1 MSSSPTNTMKMK
13 TRNLRWTGFFAIAI
27 LITACGSQ
35 QVTLEDVREQE
46 NKTLQEINE
55 AKEASVK
62 LAEMK
67 QQFSEDYKVAKMNA
81 LKKQVKEIDKDIER
95 LSGVTTSEA
104 QSGTKGL
111 VSDLKSRRQKLQKEM
126 QDVERLEKENWEQT
140 MTAINQEIESIKQ
153 LIQKITANLS
163 EKQPVEEG

>member
-111 VSDLKSRRQKLQKEM
+111 VGDLKSRRQKLQKEM

>member
-1 MSSSPTNTMKMK
+1 MKMK
-13 TRNLRWTGFFAIAI
+13 TRNLRWTGFFAVAI
-27 LITACGSQ
+27 LVTACGSQ

-55 AKEASVK
+55 AKQASVK